1 MPTSRVPNGRW
12 PKGMVYFKLVLLS
25 KLKRGFHKKSF
36 IMNAPLCSQLS
47 INAQT
52 RRSSQ
57 ELHGTKDQSEMN
69 VTPRNSHIRVTFRD
83 VTTGATGATE
93 VAPKLLD
100 TLTLSPTRGADSGHH
115 RRGRI

>member
-36 IMNAPLCSQLS
+36 IMNAPLYSQLS

-57 ELHGTKDQSEMN
+57 ELHGTKDRSEMN
-69 VTPRNSHIRVTFRD
+69 VTPRNSHIRVTF
-83 VTTGATGATE
+83 
-93 VAPKLLD
+93 
-100 TLTLSPTRGADSGHH
+100 
-115 RRGRI
+115 I